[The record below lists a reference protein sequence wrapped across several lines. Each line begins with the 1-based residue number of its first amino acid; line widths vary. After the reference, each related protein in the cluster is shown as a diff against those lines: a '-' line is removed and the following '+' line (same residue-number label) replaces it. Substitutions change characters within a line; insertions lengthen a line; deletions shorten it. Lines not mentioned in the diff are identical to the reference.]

1 MRLNESGSQAGHSK
15 HAARSAR
22 SQVERQDGM
31 GRGGGRK
38 AIMLSP
44 DTVTQ
49 NRDRW
54 IAIKKALFH

>member
-1 MRLNESGSQAGHSK
+1 MKQRLRRSWRGREAKPEAGGFS
-15 HAARSAR
+15 
-22 SQVERQDGM
+22 
-31 GRGGGRK
+31 

-54 IAIKKALFH
+54 VAIKKDLFN

>member
-1 MRLNESGSQAGHSK
+1 
-15 HAARSAR
+15 
-22 SQVERQDGM
+22 M